1 MKPASSA
8 SLEGV
13 QGGSLAASGKFITLE
28 GIDGV
33 GKSTQMRRI
42 QQLLEE
48 AGVEVVLTREPG
60 GTALAEEI
68 RALLLALRDE
78 PVAPMTELLLIF
90 AARSQHVER
99 VIRPALQAGAWVLCE
114 RFTDATYAY
123 QGGGREMGEA
133 AVAQLES
140 LVQGGL
146 QPDLTIFLDAGPQV
160 AAERMRGR
168 LGDRFEREQ
177 ADFFARVRRA
187 YLARARHLDR
197 ILVVD
202 GADSE
207 TAVAAAIADAL
218 RPLLPS
224 GGD

>member
-1 MKPASSA
+1 MKSASSA

-33 GKSTQMRRI
+33 GKSTQMRRA
-42 QQLLEE
+42 QRLLEE
-48 AGVEVVLTREPG
+48 SGVEVVLTREPG

-133 AVAQLES
+133 AVAQLEA

-146 QPDLTIFLDAGPQV
+146 QPHLTIFLDAGPQV

-177 ADFFARVRRA
+177 ADFFARVRQA
-187 YLARARHLDR
+187 YLARARRLDR

-202 GADSE
+202 GAGGE
-207 TAVAAAIADAL
+207 TEVAAAIADAL
-218 RPLLPS
+218 RPLLPP

>member
-1 MKPASSA
+1 MKPAGSA

-33 GKSTQMRRI
+33 GKSTQMRRA
-42 QQLLEE
+42 QRLLEE
-48 AGVEVVLTREPG
+48 SGVEVVLTREPG

-99 VIRPALQAGAWVLCE
+99 VVRPALQAGAWVLCE

-123 QGGGREMGEA
+123 QGGGREMGET
-133 AVAQLES
+133 AVAQLEA

-146 QPDLTIFLDAGPQV
+146 QPHLTIFLDAGPQV

-187 YLARARHLDR
+187 YLARARRLDR

-202 GADSE
+202 GAGGE

>member
-33 GKSTQMRRI
+33 GKSTQMRRA
-42 QQLLEE
+42 QRLLEE
-48 AGVEVVLTREPG
+48 SGVEVVLTREPG

-123 QGGGREMGEA
+123 QGGGREMGET
-133 AVAQLES
+133 AVAQLEA

-187 YLARARHLDR
+187 YLARARRLDR

-202 GADSE
+202 GADGE
-207 TAVAAAIADAL
+207 TAVAAAIAEAL
-218 RPLLPS
+218 RPLLPP

>member
-8 SLEGV
+8 DLEGV

-33 GKSTQMRRI
+33 GKSTQMRRA
-42 QQLLEE
+42 QRLLEE
-48 AGVEVVLTREPG
+48 SGVEVVLTREPG

-123 QGGGREMGEA
+123 QGGGREMGET
-133 AVAQLES
+133 AVAQLEA

-146 QPDLTIFLDAGPQV
+146 QPHLTIFLDAGPQV

-168 LGDRFEREQ
+168 LGDRFEHEQ
-177 ADFFARVRRA
+177 ANFFARVRRA
-187 YLARARHLDR
+187 YLARARRLDR

-202 GADSE
+202 GAGGE

-218 RPLLPS
+218 RPLLPP

>member
-1 MKPASSA
+1 MKPAGSA

-33 GKSTQMRRI
+33 GKSTQMRRA
-42 QQLLEE
+42 QRLLEE

-187 YLARARHLDR
+187 YLARARRLDR

-202 GADSE
+202 GAGGE

-218 RPLLPS
+218 RPLLPP

>member
-1 MKPASSA
+1 MKSASSA
-8 SLEGV
+8 SLDGA
-13 QGGSLAASGKFITLE
+13 QGGSLEGSGKFITLE

-33 GKSTQMRRI
+33 GKSTQMRRA
-42 QQLLEE
+42 QRLLEE
-48 AGVEVVLTREPG
+48 SGVEVVLTREPG

-123 QGGGREMGEA
+123 QSGGREMGEP
-133 AVAQLES
+133 AVAQLEA

-187 YLARARHLDR
+187 YLARAKRLDR

>member
-1 MKPASSA
+1 MKPAGSV
-8 SLEGV
+8 SLEDA
-13 QGGSLAASGKFITLE
+13 QGGSPEAGGKFITLE
-28 GIDGV
+28 GVDGV
-33 GKSTQMRRI
+33 GKSTQMRRM
-42 QQLLEE
+42 QRLLEE
-48 AGVEVVLTREPG
+48 SGVEAILTREPG

-90 AARSQHVER
+90 AARSQHIER

-123 QGGGREMGEA
+123 QGGGRQMGET
-133 AVAQLES
+133 AVAHLEA

-146 QPDLTIFLDAGPQV
+146 QPHLTIFLDAGPKV

-177 ADFFARVRRA
+177 ADFFERVRRA
-187 YLARARHLDR
+187 YLARARRLDR
-197 ILVVD
+197 FLVVD
-202 GADSE
+202 GAGGE
-207 TAVAAAIADAL
+207 AEVAAAIADAV
-218 RPLLPS
+218 RPLLPC
-224 GGD
+224 GGG

>member
-42 QQLLEE
+42 QRLLEE
-48 AGVEVVLTREPG
+48 SGVEVVLTREPG

-133 AVAQLES
+133 AVAQLEA

-146 QPDLTIFLDAGPQV
+146 QPHLTIFLDAGPQV

-187 YLARARHLDR
+187 YLTRARHLDR

-202 GADSE
+202 GAGGE
-207 TAVAAAIADAL
+207 TAVAAAIAEAL
-218 RPLLPS
+218 RPLLPP